1 MAISTSLILKFDGAA
16 VQKGLAMVRKSFVGL
31 GNAGMAAGKM
41 MLAPFIKLAAV
52 MAPIIGFAAIGKIGT
67 DALKAASDME
77 TLQTQFAALLQSEK
91 AANDLIEKLRKLN
104 VESPLQVDDFA
115 KGAKA
120 LLGVG
125 MNAEDATDALDKMSN
140 ISMGKSENFE
150 SLVRA
155 FSQVK
160 SAGRLMGQEVLQFVN
175 AGFNP
180 LQQISLKTG
189 ESMVSLKKRMEDGG
203 ISFKE
208 VGEAIAY
215 ATAKGGLFNGMNQ
228 KVAATTE
235 GKLNK
240 LKDSWN
246 QLLIAFG
253 TPINDELRPLID
265 KLTDKFSTLTGKAK
279 EMGEQVGGAIT
290 IAFNAF
296 QSGEIGTL
304 IQDAF
309 MVGVTKAGEYLIGVM
324 GFIGNELLNKVKDAL
339 KLMQENSILGKAKSG
354 FAKGS
359 KFLAGDLSPYF
370 PQGSRDKDP
379 FVKTK
384 LSLTDAL
391 GATSGMLQ
399 SGEYAKTLSST
410 AQRNRQ
416 GPPPGYRFVKEGES
430 SIYSDASGR
439 MVQKLTE
446 AVEQL
451 KNVNRSLAPTP

>member
-16 VQKGLAMVRKSFVGL
+16 VQKGLAMVRKSFAGL

-77 TLQTQFAALLQSEK
+77 TLQTQFAALLKSEK

-104 VESPLQVDDFA
+104 VESPLGMMDFA
-115 KGAKA
+115 KGAA
-120 LLGVG
+120 SLLSVG
-125 MNAEDATDALDKMSN
+125 FSAEETAKYLDQLSN
-140 ISMGKSENFE
+140 ISMGDTGRFD
-150 SLVRA
+150 SLVLA
-155 FSQVK
+155 FSQAK
-160 SAGRLMGQEVLQFVN
+160 SAMKLTGQEVLQFNN
-175 AGFNP
+175 AMFGIKP
-180 LQQISLKTG
+180 IIAKVAG
-189 ESMVSLKKRMEDGG
+189 ESMPELNKRMEQGKVGFD
-203 ISFKE
+203 E
-208 VGEAIAY
+208 VAKAIGY
-215 ATAKGGLFNGMNQ
+215 ATGKGGLFEDMNK
-228 KVAATTE
+228 KVASTTE
-235 GKLNK
+235 GKINK
-240 LKDSWN
+240 LKDSWS

-339 KLMQENSILGKAKSG
+339 KLMQENSILGKTKSG

-416 GPPPGYRFVKEGES
+416 GPPPGYRFTREGES